1 MKLGTRNAQK
11 GNAMKIK
18 VEFSREVPNDIIE
31 KLMENPECSMDD
43 LGMDRYD
50 DYLMAMSIA
59 AYKKE
64 NKDASMS
71 ELRKWAADDIA
82 DGIDSY
88 FFEDMADN
96 YTEYYRDRIKGDI
109 RVYCT
114 EDLCA

>member
-1 MKLGTRNAQK
+1 MRDAQK

-18 VEFSREVPNDIIE
+18 VEFSREVPNDVIE
-31 KLMENPECSMDD
+31 KLMENPEYSMDD

-109 RVYCT
+109 RIYST

>member
-1 MKLGTRNAQK
+1 MRDAQK

-18 VEFSREVPNDIIE
+18 VEFSRKVPNDVIE
-31 KLMENPECSMDD
+31 KLLENPEYSMDD
-43 LGMDRYD
+43 VGLDRYD

-71 ELRKWAADDIA
+71 ELCKWAADDIA

-96 YTEYYRDRIKGDI
+96 YTEYYRDRIKEDI
-109 RVYCT
+109 RVYRT